1 MRWRSAAMI
10 RVIALAL
17 ACAAALVVAAPG
29 VVGAAAPKLVAFDSA
44 DLRNRDF
51 TGADLEGA
59 TFRQAQLRGANF
71 TRAKLRGAVF
81 EGADLTNAKFV
92 DAQLQGAQ
100 FATAT
105 FDGVDFTGAQL
116 QGADL
121 GGYLRGVTL
130 ARANLVGVLFGFGA
144 ETELQ
149 GADLTGALLTGAD
162 FGRAQ
167 LQGAT
172 LKGASLRGADL
183 REANLQGADLDQ
195 ADLRG
200 ANLDRAQ
207 LQGASLRGVKVWLT
221 LGAPDTALADIDAA
235 DLHTVTRLTRREIDA
250 IVRLYQEPFRN
261 EARARLAPLDPAI
274 GASRKTLT
282 PAQTWKSAKPSPPQL
297 AGLLARVA
305 CGWRKGEADAD
316 AYVDAQVDVR
326 VARGL
331 VRNGRL
337 AAAGDQA
344 AIVVAA
350 LRKGR
355 GDPDSCPGA
364 AGFTDADWAALDA
377 LARAH
382 N

>member
-1 MRWRSAAMI
+1 MRFRLAATVTAI
-10 RVIALAL
+10 
-17 ACAAALVVAAPG
+17 ACAAALAVAAFDDG
-29 VVGAAAPKLVAFDSA
+29 SAAAPKPRVFENA
-44 DLRNRDF
+44 DLRNHDF
-51 TGADLEGA
+51 TGADLDGA
-59 TFRQAQLRGANF
+59 TFRQAHLQGANF

-81 EGADLTNAKFV
+81 EGADLTDAKFI

-149 GADLTGALLTGAD
+149 GADLTGALLTGVD

-172 LKGASLRGADL
+172 LKGASLRRADL
-183 REANLQGADLDQ
+183 RMANLQGADLDQ

-221 LGAPDTALADIDAA
+221 RGSPDVALAEVDGA
-235 DLHTVTRLTRREIDA
+235 DLHSATRLTRREIDG
-250 IVRLYQEPFRN
+250 IVRLFQEPFRA
-261 EARARLAPLDPAI
+261 EARARLAPLDPGI

-282 PAQTWKSAKPSPPQL
+282 PAATWKPAKPAPKAL
-297 AGLLARVA
+297 AELLARVA
-305 CGWRKGEADAD
+305 CGWRKDALQAD

-326 VARGL
+326 ATRGL
-331 VRNGRL
+331 IRNGRL
-337 AAAGDQA
+337 AAAGAEA

-355 GDPDSCPGA
+355 GDADNCPGA

-377 LARAH
+377 LARAGK
-382 N
+382 

>member
-1 MRWRSAAMI
+1 MRWRPTA
-10 RVIALAL
+10 VIMAIV
-17 ACAAALVVAAPG
+17 CAAALVVAALG
-29 VVGAAAPKLVAFDSA
+29 GAVDVWAAAPKPAAFDNA

-51 TGADLEGA
+51 TGADLDGA
-59 TFRQAQLRGANF
+59 TFRQAHLQGANF

-81 EGADLTNAKFV
+81 EGADLTGAKFI
-92 DAQLQGAQ
+92 DAQLHGAQ

-149 GADLTGALLTGAD
+149 GADLTGALLTGVD

-172 LKGASLRGADL
+172 LTGASLRRADL
-183 REANLQGADLDQ
+183 RMANLQGADLDQ

-207 LQGASLRGVKVWLT
+207 LQGASLHGVKVWLT
-221 LGAPDTALADIDAA
+221 LGSPDTALADVDAA
-235 DLHTVTRLTRREIDA
+235 DLHATTRLTRREIDD
-250 IVRLYQEPFRN
+250 IVRLYQPPFRD
-261 EARARLAPLDPAI
+261 EARARLAPLDPAT
-274 GASRKTLT
+274 GASRKKLT
-282 PAQTWKSAKPSPPQL
+282 KPETWKPAKPSPAQL
-297 AGLLARVA
+297 AALLARVA
-305 CGWRKGEADAD
+305 CGWRKDGADAD
-316 AYVDAQVDVR
+316 AYVDGQVDVR
-326 VARGL
+326 VTRGL
-331 VRNGRL
+331 MRNGRL
-337 AAAGDQA
+337 AAVGDQA

-350 LRKGR
+350 LRAGR
-355 GDPDSCPGA
+355 GAPDKCSGA

-377 LARAH
+377 LAHSH

>member
-1 MRWRSAAMI
+1 MRWRSAVMI
-10 RVIALAL
+10 RAIALAIV
-17 ACAAALVVAAPG
+17 ATAALAVAAPG
-29 VVGAAAPKLVAFDSA
+29 EVGAAAPKPAAFDNA

-51 TGADLEGA
+51 TGADLDGA
-59 TFRQAQLRGANF
+59 TFRQAQLQGANF

-81 EGADLTNAKFV
+81 EGADLTNARFV

-149 GADLTGALLTGAD
+149 GADLAGALLTGVD

-172 LKGASLRGADL
+172 LAGASLRRADL
-183 REANLQGADLDQ
+183 RMANLQGVDLDA

-221 LGAPDTALADIDAA
+221 LGSPDTALADVDAA
-235 DLHTVTRLTRREIDA
+235 DLHAATRLTRREADA
-250 IVRLYQEPFRN
+250 IVRLYQAPFRA

-274 GASRKTLT
+274 GAGRKTLT
-282 PAQTWKSAKPSPPQL
+282 PAATWQPAKPSPPQL
-297 AGLLARVA
+297 AVLLARVA
-305 CGWRKGEADAD
+305 CGWRKDEANAD

-331 VRNGRL
+331 MRNGRL
-337 AAAGDQA
+337 AAVGDQA

-355 GDPDSCPGA
+355 GDPDTCPGA

-377 LARAH
+377 LAR